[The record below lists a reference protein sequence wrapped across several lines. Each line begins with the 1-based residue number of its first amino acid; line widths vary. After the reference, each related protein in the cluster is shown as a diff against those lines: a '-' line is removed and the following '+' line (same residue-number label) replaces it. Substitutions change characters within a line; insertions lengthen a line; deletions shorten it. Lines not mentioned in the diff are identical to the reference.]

1 MFKNCMIFR
10 IAPGWAMDLAAMEAA
25 LAKMPFHP
33 CGATQPESYGWTPP
47 RGEKNGALVESIAG
61 QRILRFQF
69 ESKSV
74 PASAIKRKLDERCAK
89 IEENEGRKPGRKE
102 TRELKDEILLE
113 LLPHA
118 FPKESAILAWFD
130 LANGR
135 LVLDC
140 SSPGK
145 ADTLISALV
154 ECLPGLQVSLL
165 NTQVAPQ
172 AAMTQWL
179 SGKPEDWPEHFAPGR
194 FVELNSGDEMNATV
208 KFDRHHLDDDQ
219 MRLHIGQGKLP
230 TQLALDWQGRVSF
243 VLTEGTQLKKIAFLD
258 GVFESPSNGEQ
269 EGGFDADIAIATGEL
284 SALIGDLVQALGGE
298 LGQQGDAA

>member
-1 MFKNCMIFR
+1 MFKNCMIYR
-10 IAPGWAMDLAAMEAA
+10 IAPGWAIDLAAMEAA

-47 RGEKNGALVESIAG
+47 RGQAHGALVEIVAG
-61 QRILRFQF
+61 QRILRFMH
-69 ESKSV
+69 ESKAV
-74 PASAIKRKLDERCAK
+74 PAPVIKRHMDERIAK

-102 TRELKDEILLE
+102 TRELKDSIVLE

-118 FPKESAILAWFD
+118 FPKESSILAWFD
-130 LANGR
+130 LQHGR

-140 SSPGK
+140 SSAGK

-154 ECLPGLQVSLL
+154 TCLPGLQVSLL

-179 SGKPEDWPEHFAPGR
+179 AGKPEDWPGHFAPGR

-208 KFDRHHLDDDQ
+208 KFDRHHLDDEQ
-219 MRLHIGQGKLP
+219 MRLHISQGKLP
-230 TQLALDWQGRVSF
+230 TKLALDWDGRVSF

-284 SALIGDLVQALGGE
+284 SALIGDLIQALGGE
-298 LGQQGDAA
+298 LEQAGVTA